1 MAMAIS
7 VATFLWNPMGNSIEA
22 YRSAIDMFYNCSRIS
37 CTCVLVQTDSHRN
50 ILLTNIRCSLLFV
63 SLLVLPTAKCW
74 TKFVLFLIL
83 CILILHKEMELSL
96 ALLSKL
102 GSIGQFPDHDLVRH
116 YRSLKWSEKQIKERK
131 YLHLGLNSGV
141 QGGTRTIKNT
151 VKQNK
156 FRPAFCSWIRY
167 SSNNWITPWYKQY
180 SVWRYWIIFLHKN
193 YPTPWQTESH
203 GRGASD
209 LYERK
214 CKHFKDN
221 PIRE

>member
-1 MAMAIS
+1 MWFCLSRRWIIF
-7 VATFLWNPMGNSIEA
+7 VKEYNSISS
-22 YRSAIDMFYNCSRIS
+22 YWILLISRCDSVITRIS
-37 CTCVLVQTDSHRN
+37 NS
-50 ILLTNIRCSLLFV
+50 
-63 SLLVLPTAKCW
+63 TAKCW

-151 VKQNK
+151 V
-156 FRPAFCSWIRY
+156 CLLIRY
-167 SSNNWITPWYKQY
+167 FYENRFVQAHMYMRSLNSYKTCL
-180 SVWRYWIIFLHKN
+180 WLICKLLWN
-193 YPTPWQTESH
+193 YPL
-203 GRGASD
+203 GFR
-209 LYERK
+209 R
-214 CKHFKDN
+214 
-221 PIRE
+221 R